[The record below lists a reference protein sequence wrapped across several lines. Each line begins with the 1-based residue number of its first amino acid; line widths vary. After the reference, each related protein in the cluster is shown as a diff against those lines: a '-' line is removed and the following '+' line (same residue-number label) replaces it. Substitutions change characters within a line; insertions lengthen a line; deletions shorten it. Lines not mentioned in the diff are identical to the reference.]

1 MIALERTHSVG
12 AAPALDFCL
21 EHTND
26 SFAGD
31 PHAPAPAATAAP
43 TTTAPAV
50 ATTSSPLQ
58 QTRQSS
64 AAPNDIAITMTA
76 SSSIE
81 RSTLMQVADTIVS
94 TAAQS
99 AAAPVRVISSSLP
112 SKSSSAASSTR
123 TRSST
128 LSGADA
134 SQSSSPIDPHEEFD
148 RPNPRRSQSAPAGPA
163 ATAGILPV
171 APRVSVSADAEGGT
185 SSPQPLQRFSSA
197 PTTLQR
203 FASAGRAAVAAV
215 RTATGIHEAPPFLCL
230 ICCDE
235 YPVELRCALPCD
247 KPQCHDACV
256 DLLLPLLLLLPPPP
270 WRFFSDPR
278 VFQAGVHELR
288 RNEHQS
294 ECERRGAEA
303 DVPCVLR
310 RLQRGVHKGAFH
322 R

>member
-1 MIALERTHSVG
+1 VIALERTHSVG

-21 EHTND
+21 EHMND

-99 AAAPVRVISSSLP
+99 AAAPVRVISSSRP
-112 SKSSSAASSTR
+112 SKSSSAASFTR

-148 RPNPRRSQSAPAGPA
+148 RPNPRRSHSAPAGPA

-215 RTATGIHEAPPFLCL
+215 LTASGGLGFNEAPPFTCL

-247 KPQCHDACV
+247 IPQCHDACV
-256 DLLLPLLLLLPPPP
+256 NLLLLLLLLLPPPP
-270 WRFFSDPR
+270 WRF
-278 VFQAGVHELR
+278 L
-288 RNEHQS
+288 
-294 ECERRGAEA
+294 
-303 DVPCVLR
+303 
-310 RLQRGVHKGAFH
+310 
-322 R
+322 